1 MYSHEIR
8 RLLEEKKYLVSIK
21 EYIEIIRS
29 SQVDHIEYKN
39 QQFYI
44 WTTDGY
50 EFKLQIERNNNGK
63 HNNR

>member
-8 RLLEEKKYLVSIK
+8 KLLEEKKYLVSIK

-29 SQVDHIEYKN
+29 PQVDHIVYKN
-39 QQFYI
+39 QQFHI